1 MKVLASFLMFLVTL
15 RASGFAPAAEK
26 PNVLF
31 VAVDD
36 LRCELGCYGVREVRS
51 PNIDRLAESG
61 VAFSRAYCQQA
72 VCNPSR
78 ASLMTGLRP
87 DSTRV
92 WDLITDFRTTI
103 PDAVTIPQHFRR
115 HGYRALGFGKI
126 FHNTFPDDVSWDAP
140 HRWPENA
147 RLWSDAAKQQLAE
160 FREKM
165 RVDGRPQ
172 AAIRR
177 LRALATERVDIPD
190 GEHVDG
196 AIADQTLAAMRT
208 LAAAEQPFFLAAGFI
223 RPHLPLVVPRKYW
236 ELYDPAK
243 IPLATNSF
251 LPQGAPAIAFGDR
264 SLGGF
269 YELRGYM
276 DYLDAPSPFDA
287 SLTESQQRELKHG
300 YYAAVS
306 FVDVLVGRLLDE
318 LDRLGLAE
326 DTIVVLWGDHGW
338 KLGEH
343 NGWCKQTNYEVD
355 TRSPLII
362 RAPGAKANG
371 RQSHALVEFVDVYP
385 TLCDLAGLPLPKQL
399 EGVSLA
405 PLLRG
410 TVDQVKDAAFSQ
422 FPRKHA
428 GRDYMG
434 YAMRTERY
442 RYVEWWD
449 RATGKIAARELYD
462 HESDAEENQNIADV
476 EANAD
481 TLAKLSARLARQFD
495 VPPARV
501 ARATQ
506 KNRPQLITVNH
517 GQQSVGIYRLPEN
530 GPRRKSGTVRPE
542 EGLYDLRA
550 DPDQRRNEAA
560 LARHAATLAGMRSR
574 LMAELRASGDPLVA
588 PRAKAAETPRPILQ
602 IINGS
607 RQPIDI
613 YWAKSDRERVTNGTV
628 APGKDTRI
636 TTTLGHR
643 FAIVGQENKSEAT
656 VTSEVPVQAFRFDP
670 PDNDGVP
677 RFYTQRLSADGF
689 PIVASAKVNPYAL
702 KEAAYLV
709 DLMLAKRPD
718 VRTAMIRSGARL
730 CILAHNEFT
739 TDQPEFARLG
749 ERPVAQFPGISGK
762 DYWDARA
769 RGMGGSER
777 DPYCSCAEE
786 NLLGYPGDPFAAE
799 CILIHEFTHN
809 IHLRGMVNVDPTFD
823 GRLKARYDAAMK
835 AGLWKGKYASVN
847 HHEYFAEGVQSW
859 FDDNRE
865 NDHDHN
871 HVNTRT
877 ELLEYD
883 PGLAG
888 MCREVFGD
896 TELKYTKPVTRLSGH
911 MTGYDPARAP
921 RFAWP
926 ERLRQANALIKQQAK
941 ARDEAANVR
950 DRPMAKREEIRIKDA
965 RSDPNK
971 SVDQCTGR

>member
-1 MKVLASFLMFLVTL
+1 MRVLASFLMFLVTL

-36 LRCELGCYGVREVRS
+36 LRCELGCYGVQEVRS

-103 PDAVTIPQHFRR
+103 PDAVTIPQHFRQ

-126 FHNTFPDDVSWDAP
+126 FHNTFPDNVSWDAP

-160 FREKM
+160 FRKKM
-165 RVDGRPQ
+165 RADGRPQ
-172 AAIRR
+172 AAIQR

-190 GEHVDG
+190 SEHLDG

-236 ELYDPAK
+236 EWYDPAK
-243 IPLATNSF
+243 IPLATNPF
-251 LPQGAPAIAFGDR
+251 LPRGAPAIAFGDR

-269 YELRGYM
+269 YELRDYM

-326 DTIVVLWGDHGW
+326 NTIVVLWGDHGW

-371 RQSHALVEFVDVYP
+371 KQSHALVEFVDIYP
-385 TLCDLAGLPLPKQL
+385 TLCDLADLPLPKQL

-410 TVDQVKDAAFSQ
+410 TADRVKDAAFSQ

-428 GRDYMG
+428 GSDYMG

-462 HESDAEENQNIADV
+462 HQSDAEENQNIADV

-481 TLAKLSARLARQFD
+481 TVAELSARLARQFD
-495 VPPARV
+495 VPPPRV
-501 ARATQ
+501 ARPAQ
-506 KNRPQLITVNH
+506 ENRAQLIIVNQ
-517 GQQSVGIYRLPEN
+517 GRQSVDIYWLPEN
-530 GPRRKSGTVRPE
+530 GPRRKSGTVRP
-542 EGLYDLRA
+542 G
-550 DPDQRRNEAA
+550 
-560 LARHAATLAGMRSR
+560 
-574 LMAELRASGDPLVA
+574 
-588 PRAKAAETPRPILQ
+588 ETHV
-602 IINGS
+602 INS
-607 RQPIDI
+607 
-613 YWAKSDRERVTNGTV
+613 
-628 APGKDTRI
+628 
-636 TTTLGHR
+636 TLGHR
-643 FAIVGQENKSEAT
+643 FSIEGTTNGFRKTIT
-656 VTSEVPVQAFRFDP
+656 VTRAK
-670 PDNDGVP
+670 
-677 RFYTQRLSADGF
+677 QRLTLRAGAAGTSPTTATR
-689 PIVASAKVNPYAL
+689 
-702 KEAAYLV
+702 KESL
-709 DLMLAKRPD
+709 
-718 VRTAMIRSGARL
+718 
-730 CILAHNEFT
+730 
-739 TDQPEFARLG
+739 DQR
-749 ERPVAQFPGISGK
+749 
-762 DYWDARA
+762 
-769 RGMGGSER
+769 
-777 DPYCSCAEE
+777 
-786 NLLGYPGDPFAAE
+786 
-799 CILIHEFTHN
+799 
-809 IHLRGMVNVDPTFD
+809 
-823 GRLKARYDAAMK
+823 
-835 AGLWKGKYASVN
+835 
-847 HHEYFAEGVQSW
+847 
-859 FDDNRE
+859 
-865 NDHDHN
+865 
-871 HVNTRT
+871 
-877 ELLEYD
+877 
-883 PGLAG
+883 
-888 MCREVFGD
+888 
-896 TELKYTKPVTRLSGH
+896 
-911 MTGYDPARAP
+911 
-921 RFAWP
+921 
-926 ERLRQANALIKQQAK
+926 
-941 ARDEAANVR
+941 
-950 DRPMAKREEIRIKDA
+950 
-965 RSDPNK
+965 
-971 SVDQCTGR
+971 TGR